1 MRYLS
6 PVELMIINEEIVG
19 NGSRLRDMDL
29 LDSAVQRPQAS
40 AFGQDAYPGVIDKAG
55 AFFHSLSRNHAF
67 VDGNK
72 RTSTVALILFLEL
85 NGYRVAW
92 EPEQALT
99 FILEVATGQHDVE
112 AITRWLAARTAQ
124 VERSVDPE
132 S

>member
-6 PVELMIINEEIVG
+6 RVELMIINEEIIG
-19 NGSRLRDMDL
+19 GGSRLRDMDL
-29 LDSAVQRPQAS
+29 LESAVLRPQSS
-40 AFGQDAYPGVIDKAG
+40 AFGHDAYPSVIDKAG

-72 RTSTVALILFLEL
+72 RTSTVATILFLEL
-85 NGYRVAW
+85 NGYRVTW
-92 EPEQALT
+92 QPEQALT

-112 AITRWLAARTAQ
+112 TITRWLAANTVQ
-124 VERSVDPE
+124 TERSLDQE